1 MKKTLLIGGTGF
13 VGQYLK
19 KVVSQPVV
27 MNEEGQS
34 IDIRDVASLEKYI
47 SDISPD
53 YVVHLAAQSAVPE
66 SFKNPLE
73 TIEINFLGT
82 FNLLMALRKSG
93 FKGRMLYI
101 SSGQVYGM
109 VSEKDLPLHEERPLK
124 PINPYAVS
132 KVASEVLCYQWSQS
146 GEFEIVIA
154 RPFNHIGIGQ
164 SERFAI
170 PSFAR
175 QIVEIKRGIREPI
188 LKVGDLSTK
197 RDFADVRDVVKA
209 YKLLLEKGKNGE
221 SYNVSSAQAISMD
234 FILSEMLKIANI
246 SPKIEQD
253 PERLRVTDQAYISG
267 SFEKILKDT
276 GWKPEIDIQTT
287 LKDII
292 NHIQQKGNL

>member
-19 KVVSQPVV
+19 KVVNSPVV

-34 IDIRDVASLEKYI
+34 VDIRDAATLEKYI

-53 YVVHLAAQSAVPE
+53 YVVHLAAQSTVPE

-73 TIEINFLGT
+73 TIQINFLGT
-82 FNLLMALRKSG
+82 FNLLIALRKAG

-109 VSEKDLPLHEERPLK
+109 VPEKDLPVNEERPLK
-124 PINPYAVS
+124 PVSPYAVS
-132 KVASEVLCYQWSQS
+132 KVASESLCYQWSQS
-146 GEFEIVIA
+146 EKFEIVIA

-170 PSFAR
+170 PSFAK
-175 QIVEIKRGIREPI
+175 QIVEIKQGVKKPI
-188 LKVGDLSTK
+188 LRVGDLSTK

-221 SYNVSSAQAISMD
+221 SYNVSSGQAVSMD

-246 SPKIEQD
+246 SSKIEQD

-276 GWKPEIDIQTT
+276 GWKPEINIQTT
-287 LKDII
+287 LKDILK
-292 NHIQQKGNL
+292 HIEQKGNL